1 MAFGDFAVTRPTSK
15 TVTGSDG
22 NPVTYP
28 PNFPAFE
35 WNPDGSYRGV
45 NTGDT
50 DITLSFASSLIGQ
63 AQGTIYLKIDLTLSS
78 IDAPILTL
86 IGANEDD
93 KIEFRRT
100 VDDKIVYTVT
110 DGGVVQASIE
120 TATNQ
125 SGELKIVGAYGEDDF
140 VLYVNDVQIGTDA
153 SGTVPA
159 TSTIAM
165 GSDGL
170 QAIPWS
176 LLDADWDGYDLNW
189 SGGGDNMDDA
199 FAFLTLYQTRLSNT
213 EILNLT

>member
-1 MAFGDFAVTRPTSK
+1 MSTFGNFTVTRPTSK
-15 TVTGSDG
+15 TVTGADG

-35 WNPDGSYRGV
+35 FYNDGTYRGV

-50 DITLSFASSLIGQ
+50 DITLSFASSNIGQ
-63 AQGTIYLKIDLTLSS
+63 TQGTIYLKIDLTLSS

-86 IGANEDD
+86 IGANYDD

-100 VDDKIVYTVT
+100 TDDRIVFTVT
-110 DGGVVQASIE
+110 NGGVAQASIQ

-125 SGELKIVGAYGEDDF
+125 SGELKIVGAYDEDDF
-140 VLYVNDVQIGTDA
+140 VLYVNDTLIGTDT

-159 TSTIAM
+159 TSMIAI

-176 LLDADWDGYDLNW
+176 LLDINWSSYDLNW
-189 SGGGDNMDDA
+189 SGGGNMNDA
-199 FAFLTLYQTRLSNT
+199 FASLALFKTRLRNT

>member
-1 MAFGDFAVTRPTSK
+1 MAFGDFTVTRPTSK
-15 TVTGSDG
+15 TVTGADG

-35 WNPDGSYRGV
+35 WNLDGTYRGV

-50 DITLSFASSLIGQ
+50 DITLSFASSIIGQ
-63 AQGTIYLKIDLTLSS
+63 TQGTIYLRIDLTLSS

-86 IGANEDD
+86 IGANDDD

-100 VDDKIVYTVT
+100 TDDRIVFTVT
-110 DGGVVQASIE
+110 DGGVTQASIQ

-125 SGELKIVGAYGEDDF
+125 SGELKIVGAYDEDDF
-140 VLYVNDVQIGTDA
+140 VLYVNDTLIGTDT

-165 GSDGL
+165 GSDGF

-176 LLDADWDGYDLNW
+176 LLDVDWDSYDLDW

-199 FAFLTLYQTRLSNT
+199 FASLALFQTRLSNT

>member
-15 TVTGSDG
+15 TVTGADG

-35 WNPDGSYRGV
+35 WNLDGTYRGV

-50 DITLSFASSLIGQ
+50 DITLSFASSNIGQ
-63 AQGTIYLKIDLTLSS
+63 AQGTIYLRIDLTLSS

-86 IGANEDD
+86 IGANDDD

-100 VDDKIVYTVT
+100 TDDRIVFTVT
-110 DGGVVQASIE
+110 DGRVAQASIQ

-125 SGELKIVGAYGEDDF
+125 SGELKIVGAYDEDDF
-140 VLYVNDVQIGTDA
+140 VLYVNDTLIGTDT

-165 GSDGL
+165 GSDGF

-176 LLDADWDGYDLNW
+176 LLDVDWDSYDLDW

-199 FAFLTLYQTRLSNT
+199 FASLTLFKTRLSNT
-213 EILNLT
+213 EILDLT